1 MRTLVAA
8 LVVLLGAS
16 SASAQCFAPG
26 FGWGFGFAGPRAHF
40 GVWGGPVYPPV
51 WGWGY
56 GHTYSAVYVNPWAFA
71 PPVMP
76 VPLPPT
82 PGVFT
87 LEDPPVTGGVDLVAL
102 RDKLARERDAEQAK
116 KAKVDAAVKNGEFV
130 VFEPG
135 KLPPKRADVPPAKI
149 PDSPKAPAPS
159 PLQQGQAA
167 FDAGELGRAT
177 ERFSAAVAAAPKLG
191 DAHFQLAQVRM
202 ARGQYAEAVDAIR
215 AGMKAVP
222 DWANK
227 PFRTSDLYL
236 TQPKRFA
243 TDVADLKAATEANPA
258 DSTLAFLYAHHLWFS
273 GEKPAA
279 AELFRK
285 LDGKVKDKEL
295 IAPFLK

>member
-8 LVVLLGAS
+8 LVVLLAAS

-26 FGWGFGFAGPRAHF
+26 FGWGFGFSGPRAHF

-51 WGWGY
+51 WGYGY
-56 GHTYSAVYVNPWAFA
+56 SYSAVYVSPWAFA

-76 VPLPPT
+76 VPLSPT

-87 LEDPPVTGGVDLVAL
+87 LEDPPVSGGVDLAAL
-102 RDKLARERDAEQAK
+102 RDTLARAREAEQVK

-135 KLPPKRADVPPAKI
+135 KALPPPKRAEVPPAKI
-149 PDSPKAPAPS
+149 PDARKPTEQS

-177 ERFSAAVAAAPKLG
+177 ERFAAAAAADPKLG
-191 DAHFQLAQVRM
+191 DAHFQQAQVRM

-236 TQPKRFA
+236 AHPKRFA
-243 TDVADLKAATEANPA
+243 ADVADLKAAAEANPG

-279 AELFRK
+279 VDLFRK